1 MIFYTIFFNKTSD
14 EIWNKKNQTI
24 CNLKWFMQC
33 AHGRLEMKMQRG
45 IRAGERDHVGGQ
57 QGRDPAGRDSAK
69 LTSSVARSENAS
81 GQLAVLVG
89 KGLSL
94 SRSRR
99 RSAQTPDGMATASAH
114 GHDTTPCWQSGSR
127 RPRRSS
133 RTRAGQKSES
143 SLVVPGRRV
152 L

>member
-1 MIFYTIFFNKTSD
+1 MIFYTIFLNKTSD

-89 KGLSL
+89 KG
-94 SRSRR
+94 R
-99 RSAQTPDGMATASAH
+99 PDAGRHGDGVGARARYDALLAEWQQAACLERPPLAASIISN
-114 GHDTTPCWQSGSR
+114 PR
-127 RPRRSS
+127 RP
-133 RTRAGQKSES
+133 KE
-143 SLVVPGRRV
+143 
-152 L
+152 